1 MTTTHRDNLN
11 QIESRQL
18 QYLLTGDICVARLVE
33 PAGRVPHSMSQNQA
47 SVAIKSN
54 AMAQDD
60 SQDADAD
67 AHPVETILGDL
78 TNRAEIILSELEA
91 FRQYLRSI
99 KQEQHIEVAQFR
111 NSVTSELSMLG
122 RLASKVNEESTSHNA
137 RSSNLPFM
145 ETVWLHAKRSKNL
158 VALRKRLYY
167 NSSSKSLPE
176 AMAQVGLDPPKPR
189 KRDLKDSSVTVDAIT
204 DAGLKWVKV
213 SLVTHTRLMFDL
225 AKQGW
230 TGTSD
235 DEYSDYGSHDDGDS
249 DVPLLKTT
257 KELCEAASSL
267 RVRTRRPQVHLLLPR
282 VTLGQSAEVDAI
294 VQSCQKAGA
303 IVCCGKDASPVPE
316 LLDAFNNMVPP
327 LKPIVSDMA
336 NIDCTILLAL
346 VSDFSHAKVSKEP
359 WFHPALKREVEIE
372 GDENLLPSLLYPALG
387 NRKLVCTHEAA
398 IRMREIVDTLGTP
411 TEVARTRILMGDD
424 YADDQPRL
432 VQAMQ
437 DLSAYQVPLEWRL
450 PVVIVDQN
458 ENDCLSKLPAEA
470 VLAGSKMTPINQS
483 VFLYGWAV
491 GCTTITS
498 NRAAVKQI
506 ENSLQ
511 QHIDLDASVFPSL
524 WLCPTARSLV
534 GKERRGVR
542 KEEGKETARRL
553 PDPLRR
559 EQQRRHG
566 LDLLSQRAGYEVDDL
581 RPHGYDCAD
590 VIEAKKASTKNLN
603 IDKVET

>member
-1 MTTTHRDNLN
+1 MT
-11 QIESRQL
+11 
-18 QYLLTGDICVARLVE
+18 
-33 PAGRVPHSMSQNQA
+33 QNET
-47 SVAIKSN
+47 
-54 AMAQDD
+54 
-60 SQDADAD
+60 QDAVGDGVS
-67 AHPVETILGDL
+67 VETVLGDL
-78 TNRAEIILSELEA
+78 TARAEIILSELEA
-91 FRQYLRSI
+91 FRRYLRQI
-99 KQEQHIEVAQFR
+99 KQEQHIELAQFR

-122 RLASKVNEESTSHNA
+122 RLASKIDEESTSHNA

-145 ETVWLHAKRSKNL
+145 ETVWLHAKRSRNL

-167 NSSSKSLPE
+167 NSNGKTLSE
-176 AMAQVGLDPPKPR
+176 AMAHVGLNPQKPK
-189 KRDLKDSSVTVDAIT
+189 KRGLKDSSVTVDAIT
-204 DAGLKWVKV
+204 EAGLKWVKV

-235 DEYSDYGSHDDGDS
+235 DEYSDYGSDDEDGDT
-249 DVPLLKTT
+249 DIPLLKTT
-257 KELCEAASSL
+257 KELCQAATCL
-267 RVRTRRPQVHLLLPR
+267 RVRTRKPQVHLLLPR
-282 VTLGQSAEVDAI
+282 VTMGQSAEVDAI
-294 VQSCQKAGA
+294 VESCRKAGA
-303 IVCCGKDASPVPE
+303 IVCCGKDTSHIPE
-316 LLDAFNNMVPP
+316 LQDAFVNMVPP
-327 LKPIVSDMA
+327 LKPIVSDIA

-398 IRMREIVDTLGTP
+398 VRMREIVDTLGTP

-424 YADDQPRL
+424 NADDQPGL
-432 VQAMQ
+432 VKSMQ
-437 DLSAYQVPLEWRL
+437 ELSAYDVPSEWRI

-458 ENDCLSKLPAEA
+458 ENDCQSKLPAEA
-470 VLAGSKMTPINQS
+470 VLAGSKMTPINKS
-483 VFLYGWAV
+483 VFLYGWAL

-511 QHIDLDASVFPSL
+511 QHIDLDDSVFPSL

-534 GKERRGVR
+534 GKERRGAK
-542 KEEGKETARRL
+542 KEDGRETARRL

-566 LDLLSQRAGYEVDDL
+566 LDLLSQRAGHEVEDL
-581 RPHGYDCAD
+581 RPQGYDCAD

-603 IDKVET
+603 IEKVET

>member
-1 MTTTHRDNLN
+1 
-11 QIESRQL
+11 
-18 QYLLTGDICVARLVE
+18 
-33 PAGRVPHSMSQNQA
+33 
-47 SVAIKSN
+47 
-54 AMAQDD
+54 MAQDD
-60 SQDADAD
+60 SQDVEGESTS
-67 AHPVETILGDL
+67 VETILGDL
-78 TNRAEIILSELEA
+78 TSRAENILSELEA

-122 RLASKVNEESTSHNA
+122 RLASKVDEESTSHNA

-167 NSSSKSLPE
+167 NSSSKSFKK
-176 AMAQVGLDPPKPR
+176 AMAHIALDPQRTR

-235 DEYSDYGSHDDGDS
+235 DEYSDYGSDEDDGDS
-249 DVPLLKTT
+249 DIPLLKTT

-267 RVRTRRPQVHLLLPR
+267 RVRTRKPQVYLLLPR

-303 IVCCGKDASPVPE
+303 IVCCGKDTSPVPE
-316 LLDAFNNMVPP
+316 LQDAFDNMVPP

-398 IRMREIVDTLGTP
+398 ARMREIVDTLGTP

-424 YADDQPRL
+424 DADNQPRL

-437 DLSAYQVPLEWRL
+437 ELSAYDVPLDWRL

-458 ENDCLSKLPAEA
+458 ENDCQSKLPSEA

-511 QHIDLDASVFPSL
+511 QHIDLDASVFPSI

-534 GKERRGVR
+534 GKERRGTR

-566 LDLLSQRAGYEVDDL
+566 LDLLSQRAGHEVEDL
-581 RPHGYDCAD
+581 RPHGYECAD
-590 VIEAKKASTKNLN
+590 VIEAKKASTKSLN
-603 IDKVET
+603 IDKVGT